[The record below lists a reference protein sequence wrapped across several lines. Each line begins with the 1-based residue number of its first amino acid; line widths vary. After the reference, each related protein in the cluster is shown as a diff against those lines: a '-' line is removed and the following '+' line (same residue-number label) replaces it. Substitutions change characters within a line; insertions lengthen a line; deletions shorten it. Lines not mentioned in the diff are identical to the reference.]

1 MSPRWSRILLA
12 MLCLLTFATSAH
24 AECAWVLWG
33 NGAGGE
39 SIQSWDVFGAYE
51 QKVECDSARTRAQ
64 ALERENREATKA
76 SVRVVFH
83 CLPDTI
89 DPRGPKVK

>member
-1 MSPRWSRILLA
+1 MGVVGQR
-12 MLCLLTFATSAH
+12 
-24 AECAWVLWG
+24 
-33 NGAGGE
+33 GGWRE
-39 SIQSWDVFGAYE
+39 HPELDVFGAYE

>member
-12 MLCLLTFATSAH
+12 TLCLLAFATSAQ

-39 SIQSWDVFGAYE
+39 SILSWDVFGAYE